1 MNEVSVAA
9 NPLLTIDTDFEAYLT
24 AYTRSYQGHMVDGN
38 LDYAYESD
46 YAVRQKVMGL
56 GGASKLF
63 KAVNTQDIAAEAK
76 HLFMKC
82 DQVGPLKNA
91 VKDLKWSFLS
101 CLSGKTS
108 ISR

>member
-24 AYTRSYQGHMVDGN
+24 AYTRSYQGHMVDGS

-56 GGASKLF
+56 LVLTPIYLMAIIM
-63 KAVNTQDIAAEAK
+63 ANIII
-76 HLFMKC
+76 
-82 DQVGPLKNA
+82 
-91 VKDLKWSFLS
+91 
-101 CLSGKTS
+101 
-108 ISR
+108 ISLESTLHRQSL